1 MDVYKILWIV
11 PLIPEI
17 LFIISLFYY
26 KIRSYLS
33 ITFNSFYLII
43 INVFSLLIYHSS
55 FEIKTFGSI
64 ESFKYICYIIFFFSY
79 VIRLKRVLD
88 FLSLSKILKSKDIKV
103 KDKSKILY
111 EKAYFCFELFY
122 FFQLIILSSIS
133 IYFSYNYK
141 IAIKTIYIIELVILI
156 NSVFLIYKISVS
168 DMKKKFK
175 KCYSVEILL
184 FFLLFSN
191 FILSEMN
198 LSSKII
204 SYQRLCFYLTEILFT
219 IILSINYKFFSFSH
233 TFKQNCLINK
243 KLNSDFSLFINN
255 ELCFQSFIT
264 FIRKN
269 KDDIEI
275 LIILKLYFDINKYT
289 INSLHE
295 ENNKNA
301 HNIIEYINN
310 NIQFIK
316 NKNLKEKLENIGD
329 NNNNEQNKFDEIYKI
344 IYGILN
350 GKYKEYKTNKEYNK
364 LSVFLDLIFYL
375 DEYIFVKP
383 FYLEYFQNEELD
395 II

>member
-1 MDVYKILWIV
+1 MNVYKILWIV

-17 LFIISLFYY
+17 LFIISLFYH

-79 VIRLKRVLD
+79 VIRIKRVLD

-233 TFKQNCLINK
+233 TFKQNCL
-243 KLNSDFSLFINN
+243 NSDFSLFINN

-329 NNNNEQNKFDEIYKI
+329 NINEQNKFDEIYKI

-350 GKYKEYKTNKEYNK
+350 GKYKEYKTHREYNK

-383 FYLEYFQNEELD
+383 FYLEYYQNEELE

>member
-1 MDVYKILWIV
+1 MDVYKIL
-11 PLIPEI
+11 
-17 LFIISLFYY
+17 
-26 KIRSYLS
+26 
-33 ITFNSFYLII
+33 
-43 INVFSLLIYHSS
+43 
-55 FEIKTFGSI
+55 
-64 ESFKYICYIIFFFSY
+64 
-79 VIRLKRVLD
+79 
-88 FLSLSKILKSKDIKV
+88 
-103 KDKSKILY
+103 
-111 EKAYFCFELFY
+111 
-122 FFQLIILSSIS
+122 
-133 IYFSYNYK
+133 
-141 IAIKTIYIIELVILI
+141 AIKTIYIIELVILI

-329 NNNNEQNKFDEIYKI
+329 NINEQNKFDEIYKI

-364 LSVFLDLIFYL
+364 LSAFLDLIFYL

>member
-55 FEIKTFGSI
+55 FEIKTFSSI

-329 NNNNEQNKFDEIYKI
+329 NINEQNKFDEIYKI

-350 GKYKEYKTNKEYNK
+350 GKYKEYKTHREYNK

-383 FYLEYFQNEELD
+383 FYLEYYQNEELE